1 MDAYRYARFDF
12 IVTVITCNNRKGLT
26 AQQAEFATKK
36 YKQHRRVGTVAE
48 VLEAIRLQDERKKAL
63 ANL

>member
-1 MDAYRYARFDF
+1 MHSFWHYCDGYY
-12 IVTVITCNNRKGLT
+12 RKGLT
-26 AQQAEFATKK
+26 PQQAEFATKK

-48 VLEAIRLQDERKKAL
+48 VLEAMCLQEERKKAL